1 VRLRRDGISAG
12 IQTQETADFVTTL
25 NVPRNFVRRFAVGV
39 TRQNLNRLGASM
51 KLKQYLGPEDIQA
64 GLERAMENPL
74 KGLTS
79 DEARRRL
86 GQFGP
91 NATPDVAIHPL
102 RLVLSKF
109 LAPVS
114 VLLEIAIALQFALG
128 EYVEAS
134 IIGALLVFNTAIGF
148 FHESRAQATIAA
160 LKSRLALNASVLRDG
175 AWTISPA
182 AELVPGDIV
191 KLTLGTVVAADVRV
205 REGSI
210 LLDQSMLTGESLPVE
225 AGPDTE
231 TYAGA
236 LVRRGGAMAEVL
248 ATGVRTKFGRTAE
261 LVRTAYVVSTQQKAV
276 FRVVRNL
283 VGFNGAVTLL
293 LMVYAYKIG
302 MPLSEAI
309 PLVLISVLASVPV
322 ALPATFTLATA
333 IGAQALTKVGVLP
346 TRLSAVDEA
355 ASLDVLCIDK
365 TGTLTRN
372 ELAVAAIRAMPGFD
386 EARVLALAALA
397 SAEGGQDPV
406 DAAVRAAAASPKSD
420 ADLMEVTK
428 FVPFDPATKMSEAHA
443 VDRDGNALRIVKGAF
458 AVVHGLSQLSPEAEL
473 AANELEKRGHRVLGV
488 AIGTEGAMRVA
499 GIVALSDPPR
509 SDSKPLIDQ
518 LRALGVHT
526 VMVTGDAATTAAF
539 VAEAVGLTGAV
550 CLPGQIPDH
559 VGPDDFSVF
568 AGVLPEDK
576 FRLVKAFQNAGHT
589 VGMCGDGAND
599 APALRQAQIG
609 IAVSTATD
617 VAKSAAGIVLTEP
630 GLAGIVASV
639 REGRVT
645 FQRILTYA
653 LRSIVH
659 KSRQVLFLGFGL
671 ILTKHAILTPMLMVI
686 SMITGD
692 FLAMSSTT
700 DNVRPSPMPNSWR
713 IDSLTIVG
721 IAIGLFDL
729 AFCVTLLTFGSL
741 VMHLDIDTLRTM
753 TLVTLAFNGQAVF
766 YVVRER
772 RRLWSSRPSLMV
784 IVSSILDVLII
795 GTLALRGILMAPLEP
810 SIVASIFAA
819 AIVLA
824 CIMDQVKI
832 WLFAHFKMA

>member
-1 VRLRRDGISAG
+1 
-12 IQTQETADFVTTL
+12 
-25 NVPRNFVRRFAVGV
+25 
-39 TRQNLNRLGASM
+39 
-51 KLKQYLGPEDIQA
+51 
-64 GLERAMENPL
+64 MENQP

-86 GQFGP
+86 SQFGP
-91 NATPDVAIHPL
+91 NATPDVTPHPL
-102 RLVLSKF
+102 RLILGKF
-109 LAPVS
+109 WSPIS
-114 VLLEIAIALQFALG
+114 VLLEVAIVLQLGLG
-128 EYVEAS
+128 EYIEATV
-134 IIGALLVFNTAIGF
+134 IAVLLVFNAAIGF
-148 FHESRAQATIAA
+148 FHESRAQTTIAA

-175 AWTISPA
+175 AWVTLPA
-182 AELVPGDIV
+182 AGLVPGDIA
-191 KLTLGTVVAADVRV
+191 KLSLGTVVAADVRV
-205 REGSI
+205 LDGSV

-225 AGPDTE
+225 AGPGTQS
-231 TYAGA
+231 YAGA
-236 LVRRGGAMAEVL
+236 LVRRGEAIAEVI

-261 LVRTAYVVSTQQKAV
+261 LVRTAYVVSTEQKAV

-283 VGFNGAVTLL
+283 AGFNGVVTLA
-293 LMVYAYKIG
+293 LMLYAYEIG
-302 MPLSEAI
+302 MPVSEAI

-355 ASLDVLCIDK
+355 ASMDVLCMDK

-372 ELAVAAIRAMPGFD
+372 ELAVAVVHAMPGFD
-386 EARVLALAALA
+386 EPRVLALAALA
-397 SAEGGQDPV
+397 SADGGQDPV
-406 DAAVRAAAASPKSD
+406 DAAVRAAASRNTVADVPK
-420 ADLMEVTK
+420 LTK
-428 FVPFDPATKMSEAHA
+428 FVPFDPAAKMSEARA
-443 VDRDGNALRIVKGAF
+443 VDHDGTALRIVKGAF
-458 AVVHGLSQLSPEAEL
+458 AVVQALAQPSPD
-473 AANELEKRGHRVLGV
+473 AAATAHELEARGHRVLGIAV
-488 AIGTEGAMRVA
+488 GPEGAMRIA

-509 SDSKPLIDQ
+509 SDSKPLIDE
-518 LRALGVHT
+518 LRTLGVHT
-526 VMVTGDAATTAAF
+526 VMVTGDSATTAAF
-539 VAEAVGLTGAV
+539 VANAVGLDGAV
-550 CLPGQIPDH
+550 CPPGKIPDT
-559 VGPDDFSVF
+559 VKSDDFAVF

-576 FRLVKAFQNAGHT
+576 FRLVKAFQGTGHT

-639 REGRVT
+639 REGRIT

-713 IDSLTIVG
+713 IDRLTIVG
-721 IAIGLFDL
+721 IAIGFFDL
-729 AFCVTLLTFGSL
+729 AFCATILTIGAL
-741 VMHLDIDTLRTM
+741 VMKLDIDTLRTM
-753 TLVTLAFNGQAVF
+753 TLVTLALNGQAVF

-772 RRLWSSRPSLMV
+772 KRLWSSRPSLIV
-784 IVSSILDVLII
+784 IASTLLDFLII
-795 GTLALRGILMAPLEP
+795 GTLAIGGILMAPLP
-810 SIVASIFAA
+810 ISIIASIFVSAVA
-819 AIVLA
+819 LA
-824 CIMDQVKI
+824 FVMDQVKV
-832 WLFAHFKMA
+832 WLFAYFEMT

>member
-1 VRLRRDGISAG
+1 
-12 IQTQETADFVTTL
+12 
-25 NVPRNFVRRFAVGV
+25 
-39 TRQNLNRLGASM
+39 M
-51 KLKQYLGPEDIQA
+51 KE
-64 GLERAMENPL
+64 PL
-74 KGLTS
+74 KGLS
-79 DEARRRL
+79 SAEARHIL
-86 GQFGP
+86 GQVGP
-91 NATPDVAIHPL
+91 NATPDVAIHPM

-114 VLLEIAIALQFALG
+114 VLLEIAIALQLVLG

-148 FHESRAQATIAA
+148 FHESRAQSTIAA

-191 KLTLGTVVAADVRV
+191 KLSLGTVVAADVLI
-205 REGSI
+205 REGSV

-225 AGPDTE
+225 AGPGTE

-236 LVRRGGAMAEVL
+236 LVRRGEATAEVL

-283 VGFNGAVTLL
+283 AGFNGAVTVL
-293 LMVYAYKIG
+293 LMVYAHQIG

-333 IGAQALTKVGVLP
+333 IGAQALTRVGVLP

-372 ELAVAAIRAMPGFD
+372 ELTVAAIHAMPGFD
-386 EARVLALAALA
+386 QDRVLTLAALA

-406 DAAVRAAAASPKSD
+406 DAAVRAAAALLQTNSD
-420 ADLMEVTK
+420 LPRVIE
-428 FVPFDPATKMSEAHA
+428 FVAFDPATKMSEARA
-443 VDRDGNALRIVKGAF
+443 VDRDDKALRIVKGAF
-458 AVVHGLSQLSPEAEL
+458 TVIHGLSQPSPQAEL
-473 AANELEKRGHRVLGV
+473 AANKLEKLGHRVLGV
-488 AIGTEGAMRVA
+488 AIGTDGATRIA
-499 GIVALSDPPR
+499 GLVALSDPPR
-509 SDSKPLIDQ
+509 SDSKAMIDQ

-550 CLPGQIPDH
+550 CPAGRIPDR

-576 FRLVKAFQNAGHT
+576 FRLVKAFQNSGHT

-599 APALRQAQIG
+599 APALRQAQTG

-639 REGRVT
+639 REGRIT

-713 IDSLTIVG
+713 IDTLTIVG
-721 IAIGLFDL
+721 IALGLFDL
-729 AFCVTLLTFGSL
+729 AFCVGLLTFGSL
-741 VMHLDIDTLRTM
+741 VMHLDIDTLRTL
-753 TLVTLAFNGQAVF
+753 TIVTLAFNGQAVF

-772 RRLWSSRPSLMV
+772 RRLWSSRPSLLV
-784 IVSSILDVLII
+784 VVSSILDILII
-795 GTLALRGILMAPLEP
+795 GTLALGGILMTPLAP
-810 SIVASIFAA
+810 SIVAGIFAA

-824 CIMDQVKI
+824 LIMDQVKL

>member
-1 VRLRRDGISAG
+1 MEKP
-12 IQTQETADFVTTL
+12 T
-25 NVPRNFVRRFAVGV
+25 
-39 TRQNLNRLGASM
+39 
-51 KLKQYLGPEDIQA
+51 
-64 GLERAMENPL
+64 GL
-74 KGLTS
+74 S
-79 DEARRRL
+79 SIEARRIRA
-86 GQFGP
+86 QIGP

-102 RLVLSKF
+102 RLVLGKF
-109 LAPVS
+109 LSPIS
-114 VLLEIAIALQFALG
+114 IMLEVTIALQLVLG
-128 EYVEAS
+128 EYVEGS
-134 IIGALLVFNTAIGF
+134 IIAALLVFNSAIGF
-148 FHESRAQATIAA
+148 LHENRAQSTIAA
-160 LKSRLALNASVLRDG
+160 LKSRLALNASALRDG
-175 AWTISPA
+175 AWTIIPA
-182 AELVPGDIV
+182 AELVPSDIV
-191 KLTLGTVVAADVRV
+191 KLTLGTVVAADVRIC
-205 REGSI
+205 EGSI

-225 AGPDTE
+225 AGPGTE
-231 TYAGA
+231 TYAGV
-236 LVRRGGAMAEVL
+236 LVRRGEAMAEVV
-248 ATGVRTKFGRTAE
+248 ATGAHTKFGRTAE

-283 VGFNGAVTLL
+283 AGFNGAVTVL
-293 LMVYAYKIG
+293 LMIYAYEIG

-333 IGAQALTKVGVLP
+333 IGAQALTRAGVLP

-372 ELAVAAIRAMPGFD
+372 ELAVAAIRAMLGFD
-386 EARVLALAALA
+386 EQRILALAMLA
-397 SAEGGQDPV
+397 SAVGGQDPV
-406 DAAVRAAAASPKSD
+406 DAAVRTAAALRKTTTEF
-420 ADLMEVTK
+420 LKVTK
-428 FVPFDPATKMSEAHA
+428 FIPFDPTTKMSEARA
-443 VDRDGNALRIVKGAF
+443 VDHDGKTLRIIKGAF
-458 AVVHGLSQLSPEAEL
+458 AVVHALSQPSPQAEL

-488 AIGTEGAMRVA
+488 AIGTEGSMRVV

-509 SDSKPLIDQ
+509 SDSKLMIDQ

-539 VAEAVGLTGAV
+539 VADAVGLTGAV
-550 CLPGQIPDH
+550 CLPGQIPDR
-559 VGPDDFSVF
+559 VGANDFSVF

-576 FRLVKAFQNAGHT
+576 FRLVKAFQNSGHT

-700 DNVRPSPMPNSWR
+700 DNVHPSSRPNSWR
-713 IDSLTIVG
+713 IDTLTVVG
-721 IAIGLFDL
+721 IALGLVDL
-729 AFCVTLLTFGSL
+729 AFCAGILTLGAL
-741 VMHLDIDTLRTM
+741 VLHLDIDTLRTL

-772 RRLWSSRPSLMV
+772 RRLWSSQPSLLV
-784 IVSSILDVLII
+784 VASGILDVLII
-795 GTLALRGILMAPLEP
+795 GTLALGGILMTPLAPP
-810 SIVASIFAA
+810 IVAGIFVI

-824 CIMDQVKI
+824 LILDQVKV
-832 WLFAHFKMA
+832 WLFAHFKMV

>member
-1 VRLRRDGISAG
+1 MQDLITGLS
-12 IQTQETADFVTTL
+12 
-25 NVPRNFVRRFAVGV
+25 
-39 TRQNLNRLGASM
+39 GA
-51 KLKQYLGPEDIQA
+51 
-64 GLERAMENPL
+64 
-74 KGLTS
+74 
-79 DEARRRL
+79 EARSIRAEV
-86 GQFGP
+86 GP
-91 NATPDVAIHPL
+91 NATPDVAIHPV

-114 VLLEIAIALQFALG
+114 VLLEIAIVLQLSLG
-128 EYVEAS
+128 EYVEGS
-134 IIGALLVFNTAIGF
+134 IIGALLVFNTALGF

-175 AWTISPA
+175 EWITLPA

-191 KLTLGTVVAADVRV
+191 KVSLGTVVAADVRI
-205 REGSI
+205 RQGSI

-225 AGPDTE
+225 AGPGAE

-236 LVRRGGAMAEVL
+236 LVRRGEAVAAVL
-248 ATGVRTKFGRTAE
+248 ATGARTKFGRTAE

-283 VGFNGAVTLL
+283 AGFNGAVTLL
-293 LMVYAYKIG
+293 LMVYAYEIG
-302 MPLSEAI
+302 MTLPEAI

-333 IGAQALTKVGVLP
+333 IGARALTRAGVLP

-372 ELAVAAIRAMPGFD
+372 ELAVAAIHAMPGFD
-386 EARVLALAALA
+386 EDRVLALAALA

-406 DAAVRAAAASPKSD
+406 DAAVRAAAAFHKTGTTPLK
-420 ADLMEVTK
+420 AFN
-428 FVPFDPATKMSEAHA
+428 FVPFDPATKMSEA
-443 VDRDGNALRIVKGAF
+443 RIIGPDGNALRIVKGAF
-458 AVVHGLSQLSPEAEL
+458 AVIHGLSQPSPEAEL
-473 AANELEKRGHRVLGV
+473 AANQLERLGHRVLGV
-488 AIGTEGAMRVA
+488 AIGTDGAMRVA
-499 GIVALSDPPR
+499 GMVALSDPPR
-509 SDSKPLIDQ
+509 SDSKPMIDQ
-518 LRALGVHT
+518 LRSLGIHT

-539 VAEAVGLTGAV
+539 VADAVGLTGAV
-550 CLPGQIPDH
+550 CLPGQIPDR

-639 REGRVT
+639 REGRIT

-700 DNVRPSPMPNSWR
+700 DNVRPSSRPNSWR
-713 IDSLTIVG
+713 IDTLTIVG
-721 IAIGLFDL
+721 IVLGLFDL
-729 AFCVTLLTFGSL
+729 VFCVGLLSFGSS

-753 TLVTLAFNGQAVF
+753 TLVILAFNGQAVF

-772 RRLWSSRPSLMV
+772 RRLWSSRPGLLV
-784 IVSSILDVLII
+784 IVSSVLDILII
-795 GTLALRGILMAPLEP
+795 GTLALGGVLMAPLAP
-810 SIVASIFAA
+810 SIVAGILAA

-824 CIMDQVKI
+824 LTMDQVKGL
-832 WLFAHFKMA
+832 LFAHLKMA

>member
-1 VRLRRDGISAG
+1 MPSPA
-12 IQTQETADFVTTL
+12 
-25 NVPRNFVRRFAVGV
+25 
-39 TRQNLNRLGASM
+39 TRT
-51 KLKQYLGPEDIQA
+51 
-64 GLERAMENPL
+64 ENPI
-74 KGLTS
+74 KGLS
-79 DEARRRL
+79 SAEARRLL
-86 GQFGP
+86 GKVGP
-91 NATPDVAIHPL
+91 NATPDVAVHPL
-102 RLVLSKF
+102 RLVLGKF

-114 VLLEIAIALQFALG
+114 VLLEIAIVLQLGLG

-134 IIGALLVFNTAIGF
+134 IIGALLIFNTAIGF
-148 FHESRAQATIAA
+148 FHETRAQSTIAA

-182 AELVPGDIV
+182 VELVTGDIV
-191 KLTLGTVVAADVRV
+191 KLSLGTVVAADVRICG
-205 REGSI
+205 GSV

-225 AGPDTE
+225 AGPGTE

-236 LVRRGGAMAEVL
+236 LVRRGEAVAEVL
-248 ATGVRTKFGRTAE
+248 ATGARTKFGRTAE
-261 LVRTAYVVSTQQKAV
+261 LVRTAYVVSTEQKAV

-283 VGFNGAVTLL
+283 AGFNGAVTVL
-293 LMVYAYKIG
+293 LMVYAHEIG
-302 MPLSEAI
+302 MPLSEAV
-309 PLVLISVLASVPV
+309 PFMLISVLASVPV

-333 IGAQALTKVGVLP
+333 IGAQALTRVGVLP

-355 ASLDVLCIDK
+355 ASLDVLCMDK

-386 EARVLALAALA
+386 EDRVLALAALA
-397 SAEGGQDPV
+397 SADGGQDPV
-406 DAAVRAAAASPKSD
+406 DAAVRAAAALCKTETDLPKI
-420 ADLMEVTK
+420 VK
-428 FVPFDPATKMSEAHA
+428 FAPFDPATKMSEVRAIDADAGA
-443 VDRDGNALRIVKGAF
+443 VRIVKGAF
-458 AVVHGLSQLSPEAEL
+458 AVVQGLSQPSPEAES
-473 AANELEKRGHRVLGV
+473 AADELEKLGHRVLGV
-488 AIGTEGAMRVA
+488 AVGSDGAMRIA
-499 GIVALSDPPR
+499 GLVALSDPPR
-509 SDSKPLIDQ
+509 SDSRPLIGQ

-539 VAEAVGLTGAV
+539 VADAIGLTGAV
-550 CLPGQIPDH
+550 CPQDRIPDS

-576 FRLVKAFQNAGHT
+576 FRLVKALQNTGHT

-639 REGRVT
+639 REGRIT

-653 LRSIVH
+653 LRAIVH

-671 ILTKHAILTPMLMVI
+671 LLTKHAILTPMLMVI

-700 DNVRPSPMPNSWR
+700 DNVRPSSMPNSWR
-713 IDSLTIVG
+713 IDTLTIVG
-721 IAIGLFDL
+721 IVLGLFDL
-729 AFCVTLLTFGSL
+729 AFCAGLLTFGSL
-741 VMHLDIDTLRTM
+741 VMRLDIDTLRTM
-753 TLVTLAFNGQAVF
+753 TLVTLACNGQAVF

-772 RRLWSSRPSLMV
+772 RRLWSSPPSRLV
-784 IVSSILDVLII
+784 IVSSILDLLII
-795 GTLALRGILMAPLEP
+795 GTLALGGILMAPLAP
-810 SIVASIFAA
+810 SIIAGILAA
-819 AIVLA
+819 ALVLA
-824 CIMDQVKI
+824 LVMDQVKV
-832 WLFAHFKMA
+832 WLFVRFKMI

>member
-1 VRLRRDGISAG
+1 LDQLPI
-12 IQTQETADFVTTL
+12 
-25 NVPRNFVRRFAVGV
+25 
-39 TRQNLNRLGASM
+39 
-51 KLKQYLGPEDIQA
+51 
-64 GLERAMENPL
+64 
-74 KGLTS
+74 GLTS
-79 DEARRRL
+79 EEARRRL
-86 GQFGP
+86 NQFGP
-91 NATPDVAIHPL
+91 NATPDVAVHPL

-114 VLLEIAIALQFALG
+114 VLLEVAIVLQLVLG
-128 EYVEAS
+128 EYIEAS
-134 IIGALLVFNTAIGF
+134 IIGLLLIFNAAIGF
-148 FHESRAQATIAA
+148 FHESRAQSTIAA

-175 AWTISPA
+175 AWATLPA
-182 AELVPGDIV
+182 AEMVPGDIA
-191 KLTLGTVVAADVRV
+191 KLTLGTVVAADVRI
-205 REGSI
+205 RDGSI

-236 LVRRGGAMAEVL
+236 LVRRGEAIAEVVS
-248 ATGVRTKFGRTAE
+248 TGVRTKFGRTAE

-283 VGFNGAVTLL
+283 AGFNGAVTLL
-293 LMVYAYKIG
+293 LMIYAYKIG
-302 MPLSEAI
+302 MPISEAI
-309 PLVLISVLASVPV
+309 PLMLISVLASVPV

-333 IGAQALTKVGVLP
+333 IGAQALTRVGVLP

-355 ASLDVLCIDK
+355 ASLNVLCMDK

-372 ELAVAAIRAMPGFD
+372 ELAVATIRAMPGFD
-386 EARVLALAALA
+386 EDRVLALAALA
-397 SAEGGQDPV
+397 SADGGRDPV
-406 DAAVRAAAASPKSD
+406 DAAVRAAAASHKTG
-420 ADLMEVTK
+420 ADLPKIIK
-428 FVPFDPATKMSEAHA
+428 FVPFDPATKMSEAQT
-443 VDRDGNALRIVKGAF
+443 VDRQGATLRIVKGAF
-458 AVVHGLSQLSPEAEL
+458 AIVHGLSQPSPDAD
-473 AANELEKRGHRVLGV
+473 AAAHELEARGHRVLGV
-488 AIGTEGAMRVA
+488 AVGTDGAMRIA

-509 SDSKPLIDQ
+509 SDANLLIDQ

-526 VMVTGDAATTAAF
+526 IMVTGDSATTAAY
-539 VAEAVGLTGAV
+539 VADAVGLTGTV
-550 CLPGQIPDH
+550 FPPGRIPDQ

-576 FRLVKAFQNAGHT
+576 FRLVKAFQNCGHT

-609 IAVSTATD
+609 IAVFTATD

-639 REGRVT
+639 REGRIT

-653 LRSIVH
+653 LRAIVH

-729 AFCVTLLTFGSL
+729 AFCASLLTIGVFVL
-741 VMHLDIDTLRTM
+741 NLDIDTLRTM

-772 RRLWSSRPSLMV
+772 KRLWSSRPSLIV
-784 IVSSILDVLII
+784 FVSSVLDILII
-795 GTLALRGILMAPLEP
+795 GTLAVQGILMAPL
-810 SIVASIFAA
+810 SLLIVAAIFAA
-819 AIVLA
+819 AVVLA
-824 CIMDQVKI
+824 FIMDQVKV
-832 WLFAHFKMA
+832 WLFGYFKMV

>member
-1 VRLRRDGISAG
+1 MPSSAKP
-12 IQTQETADFVTTL
+12 T
-25 NVPRNFVRRFAVGV
+25 
-39 TRQNLNRLGASM
+39 
-51 KLKQYLGPEDIQA
+51 
-64 GLERAMENPL
+64 ENPI
-74 KGLTS
+74 KGLS
-79 DEARRRL
+79 SAEAQAIL
-86 GQFGP
+86 GRVGP
-91 NATPDVAIHPL
+91 NATPDVAVRPL

-114 VLLEIAIALQFALG
+114 VLLEIAVVLQLVLG
-128 EYVEAS
+128 EYIEAS
-134 IIGALLVFNTAIGF
+134 IIGALLIFNTAIGF
-148 FHESRAQATIAA
+148 FHESRAQSTIAA
-160 LKSRLALNASVLRDG
+160 LKSRLALNASILRDG

-182 AELVPGDIV
+182 TGLVPGDIV
-191 KLTLGTVVAADVRV
+191 KLSLGAVVAADVRI

-225 AGPDTE
+225 AGPGAE

-236 LVRRGGAMAEVL
+236 LVRRGEAVAEVL
-248 ATGVRTKFGRTAE
+248 ATGGRTKFGRTAE
-261 LVRTAYVVSTQQKAV
+261 LVRTAYVVSTEQKAV

-283 VGFNGAVTLL
+283 AAFNGAVTAL
-293 LMVYAYKIG
+293 LMVYAYRIG
-302 MPLSEAI
+302 MPLSEAV
-309 PLVLISVLASVPV
+309 PLMLISVLASVPV

-333 IGAQALTKVGVLP
+333 IGARALTRAGVLP

-355 ASLDVLCIDK
+355 ASLDVLCLDK

-372 ELAVAAIRAMPGFD
+372 ELAVADIRAMPGFD
-386 EARVLALAALA
+386 PDRVLALAALA

-406 DAAVRAAAASPKSD
+406 DAAVQAAAALRQTKASLPKV
-420 ADLMEVTK
+420 VT
-428 FVPFDPATKMSEAHA
+428 FVPFDPATKMSEARA
-443 VDRDGNALRIVKGAF
+443 IDRDGGALRIVKGAF
-458 AVVHGLSQLSPEAEL
+458 AAVQRLSQPSPEAEI
-473 AANELEKRGHRVLGV
+473 AANELEQLGHRVLGV
-488 AIGTEGAMRVA
+488 AVGSDGAMRIA
-499 GIVALSDPPR
+499 GLVALSDPPR
-509 SDSKPLIDQ
+509 GDSKPMIERLH
-518 LRALGVHT
+518 ALGVHT
-526 VMVTGDAATTAAF
+526 VMITGDAATTAAF
-539 VAEAVGLTGAV
+539 VADAVGLAGAV
-550 CLPGQIPDH
+550 CPPGRIPDS

-630 GLAGIVASV
+630 GLSGIVASV
-639 REGRVT
+639 REGRIT

-713 IDSLTIVG
+713 IDTLTIVG
-721 IAIGLFDL
+721 IALGLFDL
-729 AFCVTLLTFGSL
+729 AFCVGLLSFGSL
-741 VMHLDIDTLRTM
+741 AMHLDIDTLRTM
-753 TLVTLAFNGQAVF
+753 TLVTLACNGQAVF

-772 RRLWSSRPSLMV
+772 RRLWSSRPSPLV
-784 IVSSILDVLII
+784 IVSSILDILII
-795 GTLALRGILMAPLEP
+795 GTLALGGILMAPLAP
-810 SIVASIFAA
+810 SIVAGILAA
-819 AIVLA
+819 AVALA
-824 CIMDQVKI
+824 LVMDEVKV
-832 WLFAHFKMA
+832 WLFVRFNMA

>member
-1 VRLRRDGISAG
+1 VA
-12 IQTQETADFVTTL
+12 EHTL
-25 NVPRNFVRRFAVGV
+25 E
-39 TRQNLNRLGASM
+39 NR
-51 KLKQYLGPEDIQA
+51 P
-64 GLERAMENPL
+64 

-79 DEARRRL
+79 EEARRRL
-86 GQFGP
+86 SQFGP
-91 NATPDVAIHPL
+91 NATPDVTLHPL

-109 LAPVS
+109 WAPVS
-114 VLLEIAIALQFALG
+114 VLLEVAIILQLTLG
-128 EYVEAS
+128 EFVEAS
-134 IIGALLVFNTAIGF
+134 IIGLLLVFNAAIGF
-148 FHESRAQATIAA
+148 FHESRAQSTIAA

-175 AWTISPA
+175 AWTTLPA
-182 AELVPGDIV
+182 AELVPGDIA
-191 KLTLGTVVAADVRV
+191 KLTLGSVVAADVRV
-205 REGSI
+205 LDGSV
-210 LLDQSMLTGESLPVE
+210 LLDQSMLTGESLPIE
-225 AGPDTE
+225 AGVGAE

-236 LVRRGGAMAEVL
+236 LVRRGEAIAEVIS
-248 ATGVRTKFGRTAE
+248 TGVRTKFGRTAE

-283 VGFNGAVTLL
+283 AGFNGVVTLA
-293 LMVYAYKIG
+293 LMLYAYAIG
-302 MPLSEAI
+302 MPFSEAI

-333 IGAQALTKVGVLP
+333 IGAQALTRVGVLP

-355 ASLDVLCIDK
+355 ASMDVLCMDK

-372 ELAVAAIRAMPGFD
+372 ELAVAVVRAMPGFD
-386 EARVLALAALA
+386 EGRVLALAALA

-406 DAAVRAAAASPKSD
+406 DAAVRTAALQNTVAEVPK
-420 ADLMEVTK
+420 VTK
-428 FVPFDPATKMSEAHA
+428 FVPFDPATKMSEARA
-443 VDRDGNALRIVKGAF
+443 VDREGTALRIVKGAF
-458 AVVHGLSQLSPEAEL
+458 AVVHGLAQHSPDAEM
-473 AANELEKRGHRVLGV
+473 AAHELEARGHRVLGIAV
-488 AIGTEGAMRVA
+488 GPEGAMRIA

-509 SDSKPLIDQ
+509 SDAKPLIDE

-526 VMVTGDAATTAAF
+526 VMVTGDSATTAAF
-539 VAEAVGLTGAV
+539 VANAVGLTGTV
-550 CLPGQIPDH
+550 CPPGKIPDR
-559 VGPDDFSVF
+559 VGADDFAVF

-576 FRLVKAFQNAGHT
+576 FRLLKAFQGAGHT

-729 AFCVTLLTFGSL
+729 AFCATILIIAAL
-741 VMHLDIDTLRTM
+741 VMKLDIDTLRTM
-753 TLVTLAFNGQAVF
+753 TLVTLTLNGQAVF

-772 RRLWSSRPSLMV
+772 KRLWSSRPSV
-784 IVSSILDVLII
+784 IVMVSTAMDFLII
-795 GTLALRGILMAPLEP
+795 GTLAIQGILMAPLP
-810 SIVASIFAA
+810 ISIVTSIFAA
-819 AIVLA
+819 AVALA
-824 CIMDQVKI
+824 LVMDQVKV
-832 WLFAHFKMA
+832 WLFGHFKMT

>member
-1 VRLRRDGISAG
+1 MQDLITGLS
-12 IQTQETADFVTTL
+12 
-25 NVPRNFVRRFAVGV
+25 
-39 TRQNLNRLGASM
+39 GA
-51 KLKQYLGPEDIQA
+51 
-64 GLERAMENPL
+64 
-74 KGLTS
+74 
-79 DEARRRL
+79 EARRIRAEV
-86 GQFGP
+86 GP
-91 NATPDVAIHPL
+91 NATPDVAIHPV
-102 RLVLSKF
+102 RPVLSKF

-114 VLLEIAIALQFALG
+114 ILLEIAVVLQLSLG
-128 EYVEAS
+128 EYVEGS
-134 IIGALLVFNTAIGF
+134 IIGALLAFNTALGF

-160 LKSRLALNASVLRDG
+160 LKSRLALNAWVLRDG
-175 AWTISPA
+175 EWITLPA

-191 KLTLGTVVAADVRV
+191 KVSLGTVVAADVRI
-205 REGSI
+205 RQGSI

-225 AGPDTE
+225 AGPGAE

-236 LVRRGGAMAEVL
+236 LVRRGEAVAAVL
-248 ATGVRTKFGRTAE
+248 ATGARTKFGRTAE

-283 VGFNGAVTLL
+283 AGFNGAVTLL
-293 LMVYAYKIG
+293 LMVYAYEIG
-302 MPLSEAI
+302 MTLPEAI

-333 IGAQALTKVGVLP
+333 IGARALTRAGVLP

-372 ELAVAAIRAMPGFD
+372 ELAVAAIHAMPGFD
-386 EARVLALAALA
+386 EDRVLALAALA

-406 DAAVRAAAASPKSD
+406 DAAVRAAAALHQTSTTPLK
-420 ADLMEVTK
+420 AFN
-428 FVPFDPATKMSEAHA
+428 FVPFDPATKMSEA
-443 VDRDGNALRIVKGAF
+443 RLIGPDGNALRVVKGAF
-458 AVVHGLSQLSPEAEL
+458 AVIHGLSQPSPEAEL
-473 AANELEKRGHRVLGV
+473 AANQLERLGHRVLGV
-488 AIGTEGAMRVA
+488 AIGTDGAMRIA
-499 GIVALSDPPR
+499 GMVALSDPPR
-509 SDSKPLIDQ
+509 SDSKPMIDQ
-518 LRALGVHT
+518 LRSLGIHT

-539 VAEAVGLTGAV
+539 VADAVGLTGAV
-550 CLPGQIPDH
+550 CLPGEIPDR

-639 REGRVT
+639 REGRIT

-700 DNVRPSPMPNSWR
+700 DNVRPSSRPNSWR
-713 IDSLTIVG
+713 IDTLTIVG
-721 IAIGLFDL
+721 IVLGLFDL
-729 AFCVTLLTFGSL
+729 VFCVGLLSFGSL
-741 VMHLDIDTLRTM
+741 AMHLDIDTLRTM
-753 TLVTLAFNGQAVF
+753 TLVILAFNGQAVF

-772 RRLWSSRPSLMV
+772 RRLWSSRPGLLV
-784 IVSSILDVLII
+784 IVSSVLDILII
-795 GTLALRGILMAPLEP
+795 GTLALGGVLMAPLAP
-810 SIVASIFAA
+810 SIVAGILAA

-824 CIMDQVKI
+824 LTMDQVKGL
-832 WLFAHFKMA
+832 LFAHFKMA

>member
-1 VRLRRDGISAG
+1 
-12 IQTQETADFVTTL
+12 
-25 NVPRNFVRRFAVGV
+25 
-39 TRQNLNRLGASM
+39 
-51 KLKQYLGPEDIQA
+51 
-64 GLERAMENPL
+64 MENSI
-74 KGLTS
+74 KGLS
-79 DEARRRL
+79 NAEARRIL
-86 GQFGP
+86 AQVGP

-102 RLVLSKF
+102 RLVLGKF
-109 LAPVS
+109 LAPIS
-114 VLLEIAIALQFALG
+114 ILLEIAIVLQLTLG
-128 EYVEAS
+128 EYVEGS

-160 LKSRLALNASVLRDG
+160 LKSRLALKASVLRDG
-175 AWTISPA
+175 AWTIAPA

-191 KLTLGTVVAADVRV
+191 KLTLGTVVAADARI
-205 REGSI
+205 REGSV

-225 AGPDTE
+225 AGPGTE

-236 LVRRGGAMAEVL
+236 LVRRGEAVAEVL

-283 VGFNGAVTLL
+283 AGFNGAVTAL
-293 LMVYAYKIG
+293 LMVCAYNIG

-333 IGAQALTKVGVLP
+333 IGAQALTRAGVLP
-346 TRLSAVDEA
+346 TRLSAIDEA
-355 ASLDVLCIDK
+355 ASLDILCIDK

-372 ELAVAAIRAMPGFD
+372 ELAVAAVRAMPGLD
-386 EARVLALAALA
+386 EDRVLALAALA

-406 DAAVRAAAASPKSD
+406 DAAVRAAAASLKTD
-420 ADLMEVTK
+420 ADQLTVTS
-428 FVPFDPATKMSEAHA
+428 FVPFDPATKMSEARA
-443 VDRDGNALRIVKGAF
+443 VDRDGKAFRIVKGAF
-458 AVVHGLSQLSPEAEL
+458 GVVHGLSQPSPESEL
-473 AANELEKRGHRVLGV
+473 AANQLEKRGHRVLGV
-488 AIGTEGAMRVA
+488 AIGTDRAMRVI

-509 SDSKPLIDQ
+509 SDSKPMIDQ
-518 LRALGVHT
+518 LRSLGVHT

-539 VAEAVGLTGAV
+539 VADAVGLTGAV
-550 CLPGQIPDH
+550 CPPGQIPDR
-559 VGPDDFSVF
+559 VGPEDFAVF

-609 IAVSTATD
+609 IAVSSATD

-630 GLAGIVASV
+630 GLGGIVASV

-671 ILTKHAILTPMLMVI
+671 ILTGHAILTPTLMVI

-700 DNVRPSPMPNSWR
+700 DNVRPSSMPNSWR
-713 IDSLTIVG
+713 IDTLTVVG
-721 IAIGLFDL
+721 IALGLFDL
-729 AFCVTLLTFGSL
+729 AFCAGLLTVGSR

-753 TLVTLAFNGQAVF
+753 TIVTLALNGQAIF

-772 RRLWSSRPSLMV
+772 RRLWSSRPSRLV
-784 IVSSILDVLII
+784 ILSSIVDVLII
-795 GTLALRGILMAPLEP
+795 GTLALGGILMAPLAP
-810 SIVASIFAA
+810 SIVGAILAA

-824 CIMDQVKI
+824 LIMDQVKL
-832 WLFAHFKMA
+832 WLFGHFKMT

>member
-1 VRLRRDGISAG
+1 
-12 IQTQETADFVTTL
+12 
-25 NVPRNFVRRFAVGV
+25 
-39 TRQNLNRLGASM
+39 
-51 KLKQYLGPEDIQA
+51 
-64 GLERAMENPL
+64 MEKPF

-79 DEARRRL
+79 AEAQRVL
-86 GQFGP
+86 GQVGP
-91 NATPDVAIHPL
+91 NATPDVAVHPL
-102 RLVLSKF
+102 RLVLGKF

-114 VLLEIAIALQFALG
+114 ILLEIAIVLQLALG
-128 EYVEAS
+128 EYVEGA
-134 IIGALLVFNTAIGF
+134 IIGSLLIFNTAIGF
-148 FHESRAQATIAA
+148 FHESRAQSTIAA

-175 AWTISPA
+175 AWTIVPA
-182 AELVPGDIV
+182 AELVPADIV
-191 KLTLGTVVAADVRV
+191 KLTLGAVVAADVLIRD
-205 REGSI
+205 GSI
-210 LLDQSMLTGESLPVE
+210 LLDQSMLTGESLPIE
-225 AGPDTE
+225 AGPGTE

-236 LVRRGGAMAEVL
+236 LVRRGEAVAEVL
-248 ATGVRTKFGRTAE
+248 ATGVHTKFGRTAE

-283 VGFNGAVTLL
+283 AGFNGAVTLL
-293 LMVYAYKIG
+293 LMVYAYEIG
-302 MPLSEAI
+302 MTLPEAI

-333 IGAQALTKVGVLP
+333 IGARALTRSGVLP

-372 ELAVAAIRAMPGFD
+372 ELAVAAIHAMPGFD
-386 EARVLALAALA
+386 EDRVLTLAALA
-397 SAEGGQDPV
+397 SADGGQDPV
-406 DAAVRAAAASPKSD
+406 DAAVRAAAALHKTD
-420 ADLMEVTK
+420 TNLLKVTK
-428 FVPFDPATKMSEAHA
+428 FVPFDPAVKMSEARAINH
-443 VDRDGNALRIVKGAF
+443 DGEALRIVKGAF
-458 AVVHGLSQLSPEAEL
+458 AVVHGISQPSPEAEL

-488 AIGTEGAMRVA
+488 AIGTDGAMRLA

-509 SDSKPLIDQ
+509 SDSKPMIDQ
-518 LRALGVHT
+518 LRGLGVHT

-539 VAEAVGLTGAV
+539 VADAVGLPGAV
-550 CLPGQIPDH
+550 CLPGEIPDR

-639 REGRVT
+639 REGRIT

-700 DNVRPSPMPNSWR
+700 DNVRPSSRPNSWR
-713 IDSLTIVG
+713 IDTLTIVG
-721 IAIGLFDL
+721 IALGLFDL
-729 AFCVTLLTFGSL
+729 AFCVGLLSFGYR

-753 TLVTLAFNGQAVF
+753 TFVILAFNGQAVF

-772 RRLWSSRPSLMV
+772 RRLWSSRPSLLV
-784 IVSSILDVLII
+784 IVSSVLDISIV
-795 GTLALRGILMAPLEP
+795 GTLALGGVLMAPLAP
-810 SIVASIFAA
+810 SIFAGIFAA
-819 AIVLA
+819 AFVLA
-824 CIMDQVKI
+824 LIMDQVKV
-832 WLFAHFKMA
+832 WLFVQFKMA

>member
-1 VRLRRDGISAG
+1 MDHR
-12 IQTQETADFVTTL
+12 
-25 NVPRNFVRRFAVGV
+25 
-39 TRQNLNRLGASM
+39 
-51 KLKQYLGPEDIQA
+51 PE
-64 GLERAMENPL
+64 
-74 KGLTS
+74 GLTG

-86 GQFGP
+86 RQAGP
-91 NATPDVAIHPL
+91 NATPDVTPHPL
-102 RLVLSKF
+102 RLVLGKF
-109 LAPVS
+109 LSPVS
-114 VLLEIAIALQFALG
+114 VLLEVAIILQLALG
-128 EYVEAS
+128 EYIEAS
-134 IIGALLVFNTAIGF
+134 VIGTLLIFNAAIGF
-148 FHESRAQATIAA
+148 FHESRAQSTIAA

-175 AWTISPA
+175 AWTTLPA
-182 AELVPGDIV
+182 AELVLGDIA
-191 KLTLGTVVAADVRV
+191 KLSLGTVVAADVHV
-205 REGSI
+205 LEGSV

-225 AGPDTE
+225 ASAGAD

-236 LVRRGGAMAEVL
+236 LVRRGEAIAEVVS
-248 ATGVRTKFGRTAE
+248 TGARTKFGRTAE

-283 VGFNGAVTLL
+283 AGFNGAVTLA
-293 LMVYAYKIG
+293 LMAYAYEIG
-302 MPLSEAI
+302 MPFSEAI

-355 ASLDVLCIDK
+355 ASMDVLCMDK

-372 ELAVAAIRAMPGFD
+372 ELAVAAVRALPGFD
-386 EARVLALAALA
+386 EAHVLALAALA
-397 SAEGGQDPV
+397 SADGGQDPV
-406 DAAVRAAAASPKSD
+406 DAAVRAAALQNTVTGVPK
-420 ADLMEVTK
+420 LTK
-428 FVPFDPATKMSEAHA
+428 FVPFDPAAKMSEALA
-443 VDRDGNALRIVKGAF
+443 VDSAGTVLRIVKGAF
-458 AVVHGLSQLSPEAEL
+458 AVVHALSEHSSDAET
-473 AANELEKRGHRVLGV
+473 AAHELEARGHRVLGIAV
-488 AIGTEGAMRVA
+488 GTEGAMRMA

-509 SDSKPLIDQ
+509 SDSKPLIDE
-518 LRALGVHT
+518 LRSLGVHT
-526 VMVTGDAATTAAF
+526 IMVTGDSATTTAF
-539 VAEAVGLTGAV
+539 VANAVGLTGAV
-550 CLPGQIPDH
+550 CPPGKIPGQ
-559 VGPDDFSVF
+559 VTPDDFAAF

-576 FRLVKAFQNAGHT
+576 FRLVKAFQGAGHT

-639 REGRVT
+639 REGRIT

-671 ILTKHAILTPMLMVI
+671 LLTKHAILTPMLMVI

-729 AFCVTLLTFGSL
+729 AFCATILSIGAL
-741 VMHLDIDTLRTM
+741 VMKLDIDTLRTM
-753 TLVTLAFNGQAVF
+753 TLVTLALNGQAVF

-772 RRLWSSRPSLMV
+772 KRMWSSRPSLIV
-784 IVSSILDVLII
+784 IVSTVLDFLII
-795 GTLALRGILMAPLEP
+795 GTLATQGILMAPLP
-810 SIVASIFAA
+810 IRIIAGICAA
-819 AIVLA
+819 AVALA
-824 CIMDQVKI
+824 FVMDQVKI
-832 WLFAHFKMA
+832 WLFAYFKMT

>member
-1 VRLRRDGISAG
+1 MLS
-12 IQTQETADFVTTL
+12 
-25 NVPRNFVRRFAVGV
+25 
-39 TRQNLNRLGASM
+39 
-51 KLKQYLGPEDIQA
+51 
-64 GLERAMENPL
+64 
-74 KGLTS
+74 
-79 DEARRRL
+79 
-86 GQFGP
+86 QFGP
-91 NATPDVAIHPL
+91 NTTPDVALHPL

-114 VLLEIAIALQFALG
+114 ILLEAAIVLQLVLG
-128 EYVEAS
+128 EYIEAS
-134 IIGALLVFNTAIGF
+134 IIGLLLVFNAAIGF
-148 FHESRAQATIAA
+148 FHESRAQSTIAA

-175 AWTISPA
+175 SWMTLPA

-191 KLTLGTVVAADVRV
+191 KQTLGTFVVADVHV
-205 REGSI
+205 LDGSI
-210 LLDQSMLTGESLPVE
+210 LLDQSMQTGESLPIE
-225 AGPDTE
+225 AGTGAD

-236 LVRRGGAMAEVL
+236 LVRRGEAVAEVVS
-248 ATGVRTKFGRTAE
+248 TGTRTKFGRTAE

-283 VGFNGAVTLL
+283 AGFNGFVTLM
-293 LMVYAYKIG
+293 LMIYAYKIG
-302 MPLSEAI
+302 MPFSEAI

-333 IGAQALTKVGVLP
+333 IGARALTRVGVLP

-355 ASLDVLCIDK
+355 ASLDVLCMDK

-372 ELAVAAIRAMPGFD
+372 ELVVATVRAMPGFD
-386 EARVLALAALA
+386 EDRVLALAALA
-397 SAEGGQDPV
+397 SADGGQDPV
-406 DAAVRAAAASPKSD
+406 GAAVRAAAMRIPA
-420 ADLMEVTK
+420 ADMPRLAM
-428 FVPFDPATKMSEAHA
+428 FVPFDPAVKMSEARA
-443 VDRDGNALRIVKGAF
+443 VDHNGNALRIVKGAF
-458 AVVHGLSQLSPEAEL
+458 AIVQGLSQHSPDAEI
-473 AANELEKRGHRVLGV
+473 AAHELEAHGHRVLGV
-488 AIGTEGAMRVA
+488 AIGTDGAMRVA

-509 SDSKPLIDQ
+509 SDSKSLINE

-526 VMVTGDAATTAAF
+526 VMVTGDSPTTAAF
-539 VAEAVGLTGAV
+539 VANAVGLTGAI
-550 CLPGQIPDH
+550 CPPGRIPEH
-559 VGPDDFSVF
+559 VGPADYSVF

-671 ILTKHAILTPMLMVI
+671 MLTKHAILTPMLMVI

-692 FLAMSSTT
+692 FFAMSSTT
-700 DNVRPSPMPNSWR
+700 DNVRPSPLPNSWR

-729 AFCVTLLTFGSL
+729 VFCASILAIGVLE
-741 VMHLDIDTLRTM
+741 MNLDIDTLRTM

-772 RRLWSSRPSLMV
+772 KRLWSSWPSPIVL
-784 IVSSILDVLII
+784 VSSTVDLLII
-795 GTLALRGILMAPLEP
+795 ATLALQGILMAPLSL
-810 SIVASIFAA
+810 SIVASILAA
-819 AIVLA
+819 AFVLA
-824 CIMDQVKI
+824 FIMDQVKI
-832 WLFAHFKMA
+832 WLFAYFKMA

>member
-1 VRLRRDGISAG
+1 
-12 IQTQETADFVTTL
+12 
-25 NVPRNFVRRFAVGV
+25 
-39 TRQNLNRLGASM
+39 
-51 KLKQYLGPEDIQA
+51 
-64 GLERAMENPL
+64 MENPI
-74 KGLTS
+74 KGLTGA
-79 DEARRRL
+79 EAQRIL
-86 GQFGP
+86 GQVGP
-91 NATPDVAIHPL
+91 NATPDVAVHPL
-102 RLVLSKF
+102 RLVLGKF

-114 VLLEIAIALQFALG
+114 ILLEIAIVLQLALG
-128 EYVEAS
+128 EYIEAS
-134 IIGALLVFNTAIGF
+134 IIGVLLLFNTAIGF
-148 FHESRAQATIAA
+148 FHETRAQSTIAA

-175 AWTISPA
+175 AWTIVPA
-182 AELVPGDIV
+182 AGLVPADIV
-191 KLTLGTVVAADVRV
+191 KLSLGTVVAADVRI

-225 AGPDTE
+225 AGPGTE

-236 LVRRGGAMAEVL
+236 LVRRGEAVAEVR

-283 VGFNGAVTLL
+283 AGFNGAVTLL
-293 LMVYAYKIG
+293 LMVYAYEIG
-302 MPLSEAI
+302 MPLSEVI

-333 IGAQALTKVGVLP
+333 IGARALTRAGVLP

-355 ASLDVLCIDK
+355 ASLDVLCMDK

-397 SAEGGQDPV
+397 SADGGQDPV
-406 DAAVRAAAASPKSD
+406 DAAVRAAAALRKTGI
-420 ADLMEVTK
+420 DLPEVTK
-428 FVPFDPATKMSEAHA
+428 FVPFDPATKMSEAWTLDH
-443 VDRDGNALRIVKGAF
+443 DGKTLRIVKGAF
-458 AVVHGLSQLSPEAEL
+458 AVVHGLSQASPEAEL
-473 AANELEKRGHRVLGV
+473 AAHELEKRGHRVLGV
-488 AIGTEGAMRVA
+488 AIGTDGAMRIA

-518 LRALGVHT
+518 LRTLGVHT

-539 VAEAVGLTGAV
+539 VADAVGLPGAV
-550 CLPGQIPDH
+550 CLPGQIPDR

-639 REGRVT
+639 REGRIT

-671 ILTKHAILTPMLMVI
+671 ILTRHAILTPMLMVI

-700 DNVRPSPMPNSWR
+700 DNVRPSSRPNSWR
-713 IDSLTIVG
+713 IDTLTIVG
-721 IAIGLFDL
+721 ITLGLFDL
-729 AFCVTLLTFGSL
+729 GFCAGLLSFCSL
-741 VMHLDIDTLRTM
+741 VLHLDIDTLRTM

-772 RRLWSSRPSLMV
+772 RRLWSSRPSTIV
-784 IVSSILDVLII
+784 ILSSVLNILII
-795 GTLALRGILMAPLEP
+795 GTLALGGILMAPLAP
-810 SIVASIFAA
+810 SIAAGILAA

-824 CIMDQVKI
+824 LIMDQVKV
-832 WLFAHFKMA
+832 WLFARFKMA

>member
-1 VRLRRDGISAG
+1 LD
-12 IQTQETADFVTTL
+12 QQ
-25 NVPRNFVRRFAVGV
+25 P
-39 TRQNLNRLGASM
+39 
-51 KLKQYLGPEDIQA
+51 
-64 GLERAMENPL
+64 

-86 GQFGP
+86 NQYGP
-91 NATPDVAIHPL
+91 NTTSDVSVHTL
-102 RLVLSKF
+102 RLVLGKF

-114 VLLEIAIALQFALG
+114 LLLELAIVLQLVLG
-128 EYVEAS
+128 ETIEAS
-134 IIGALLVFNTAIGF
+134 IIAILLVFNAAIGL

-160 LKSRLALNASVLRDG
+160 LKSRLALNSSVRRDG
-175 AWTISPA
+175 AWTTLPA
-182 AELVPGDIV
+182 AGLVPGDIV
-191 KLTLGTVVAADVRV
+191 KLTLGTVVAADVHV
-205 REGSI
+205 LNGSV

-225 AGPDTE
+225 AGPGVDTF
-231 TYAGA
+231 AGA
-236 LVRRGGAMAEVL
+236 LVRRGEAIAEVM
-248 ATGVRTKFGRTAE
+248 ATGARTKFGRTAE

-283 VGFNGAVTLL
+283 AGFNGAVTIL
-293 LMVYAYKIG
+293 LMLYAYEIS
-302 MPLSEAI
+302 MPMVEAI

-333 IGAQALTKVGVLP
+333 IGAQALTHVGVLP

-355 ASLDVLCIDK
+355 ASLDVLCMDK

-372 ELAVAAIRAMPGFD
+372 ELAVAATRAMPGFD
-386 EARVLALAALA
+386 ENQVMALAALA
-397 SAEGGQDPV
+397 SADGGQDPV
-406 DAAVRAAAASPKSD
+406 DAAVRAAAKLQKTEAVLPKI
-420 ADLMEVTK
+420 TK
-428 FVPFDPATKMSEAHA
+428 FIPFDPATKMSEAEA
-443 VDRDGNALRIVKGAF
+443 VDQTGTPLRIVKGAF
-458 AVVHGLSQLSPEAEL
+458 AVVHGLSQNSQDAQAAAHDLEAS
-473 AANELEKRGHRVLGV
+473 GHRVLGV
-488 AIGTEGAMRVA
+488 AIGTEGAMRIA

-509 SDSKPLIDQ
+509 ADSRAMIDE

-526 VMVTGDAATTAAF
+526 VMVTGDSAITAAY
-539 VAEAVGLTGAV
+539 VAHAVGLTGAV
-550 CLPGQIPDH
+550 CPPGRIPDK
-559 VGPDDFSVF
+559 VGPKDFSVF

-576 FRLVKAFQNAGHT
+576 FKLVRAFQSEGHT

-700 DNVRPSPMPNSWR
+700 DNVRPSSLPNSWR

-721 IAIGLFDL
+721 IAIGFFDL
-729 AFCVTLLTFGSL
+729 GFCAAALSIGAL
-741 VMHLDIDTLRTM
+741 VMKLDMDTLRTM
-753 TLVTLAFNGQAVF
+753 TLVTLAINGQAVF

-772 RRLWSSRPSLMV
+772 KRLWSSRPSL
-784 IVSSILDVLII
+784 IVMISTGLDFLII
-795 GTLALRGILMAPLEP
+795 GTLAIGGILMAPLP
-810 SIVASIFAA
+810 LSIVGSLFAA
-819 AIVLA
+819 GVVLA
-824 CIMDQVKI
+824 FVMDLVKVC
-832 WLFAHFKMA
+832 LFRHFKMA

>member
-1 VRLRRDGISAG
+1 
-12 IQTQETADFVTTL
+12 
-25 NVPRNFVRRFAVGV
+25 
-39 TRQNLNRLGASM
+39 
-51 KLKQYLGPEDIQA
+51 
-64 GLERAMENPL
+64 MENRP

-79 DEARRRL
+79 EEARRRL
-86 GQFGP
+86 SQFGP
-91 NATPDVAIHPL
+91 NATPDVTLHPL

-109 LAPVS
+109 WAPVS
-114 VLLEIAIALQFALG
+114 VLLEVAIILQLTLG
-128 EYVEAS
+128 EFVEAS
-134 IIGALLVFNTAIGF
+134 IIGLLLVFNAAIGF
-148 FHESRAQATIAA
+148 FHESRAQSTIAA

-175 AWTISPA
+175 AWTTLPA
-182 AELVPGDIV
+182 AELVPGDIA
-191 KLTLGTVVAADVRV
+191 KLTLGSVVAADVRV
-205 REGSI
+205 LDGSV
-210 LLDQSMLTGESLPVE
+210 LLDQSMLTGESLPIE
-225 AGPDTE
+225 AGVGAE

-236 LVRRGGAMAEVL
+236 LVRRGEAIAEVIS
-248 ATGVRTKFGRTAE
+248 TGVRTKFGRTAE

-283 VGFNGAVTLL
+283 AGFNGVVTLA
-293 LMVYAYKIG
+293 LMLYAYAIG
-302 MPLSEAI
+302 MPFSEAI

-333 IGAQALTKVGVLP
+333 IGAQALTRVGVLP

-355 ASLDVLCIDK
+355 ASMDVLCMDK

-372 ELAVAAIRAMPGFD
+372 ELAVAVVRAMPGFD
-386 EARVLALAALA
+386 EGRVLSLAALA

-406 DAAVRAAAASPKSD
+406 DAAVRTAALQNTVAEVPK
-420 ADLMEVTK
+420 VTK
-428 FVPFDPATKMSEAHA
+428 FVPFDPATKMSEARA
-443 VDRDGNALRIVKGAF
+443 VDREGTALRIVKGAF
-458 AVVHGLSQLSPEAEL
+458 AVVHGLAQHSPDAEM
-473 AANELEKRGHRVLGV
+473 AAHELEARGHRVLGIAV
-488 AIGTEGAMRVA
+488 GPEGAMRIA

-509 SDSKPLIDQ
+509 SDAKPLIDE

-526 VMVTGDAATTAAF
+526 VMVTGDSATTAAF
-539 VAEAVGLTGAV
+539 VANAVGLTGAV
-550 CLPGQIPDH
+550 CPPGKIPDR
-559 VGPDDFSVF
+559 VGADDFAVF

-576 FRLVKAFQNAGHT
+576 FRLLKAFQGAGHT

-729 AFCVTLLTFGSL
+729 AFCATILIIGAL
-741 VMHLDIDTLRTM
+741 VMKLDIDTLRTM
-753 TLVTLAFNGQAVF
+753 TLVTLTLNGQAVF

-772 RRLWSSRPSLMV
+772 KRLWSSRPSV
-784 IVSSILDVLII
+784 IVMVSTAMDFLII
-795 GTLALRGILMAPLEP
+795 GTLAIQGILMAPLP
-810 SIVASIFAA
+810 ISIVASIFAA
-819 AIVLA
+819 AVALA
-824 CIMDQVKI
+824 LVMDQVKV
-832 WLFAHFKMA
+832 WLFGHFKMT

>member
-1 VRLRRDGISAG
+1 
-12 IQTQETADFVTTL
+12 
-25 NVPRNFVRRFAVGV
+25 
-39 TRQNLNRLGASM
+39 
-51 KLKQYLGPEDIQA
+51 
-64 GLERAMENPL
+64 MENPI
-74 KGLTS
+74 KGLTGA
-79 DEARRRL
+79 EAQRIL
-86 GQFGP
+86 GQVGP
-91 NATPDVAIHPL
+91 NATPDVAVHPL
-102 RLVLSKF
+102 RLVLGKF

-114 VLLEIAIALQFALG
+114 ILLEIAIVLQLALG
-128 EYVEAS
+128 EYIEAS
-134 IIGALLVFNTAIGF
+134 IIGVLLLFNTAIGF
-148 FHESRAQATIAA
+148 FHETRAQSTIAA

-175 AWTISPA
+175 AWTIVPA
-182 AELVPGDIV
+182 AGLVPADIV
-191 KLTLGTVVAADVRV
+191 KLSLGTVVAADVRI

-225 AGPDTE
+225 AGPGTE

-236 LVRRGGAMAEVL
+236 LVRRGEAVAEVR

-283 VGFNGAVTLL
+283 AGFNGAVTLL
-293 LMVYAYKIG
+293 LMVYAYEIG

-333 IGAQALTKVGVLP
+333 IGARALTRAGVLP

-355 ASLDVLCIDK
+355 ASLDVLCMDK

-397 SAEGGQDPV
+397 SADGGQDPV
-406 DAAVRAAAASPKSD
+406 DAAVRAAAALRQTGI
-420 ADLMEVTK
+420 DLPEVTK
-428 FVPFDPATKMSEAHA
+428 FVPFDPATKMSEAWTLDH
-443 VDRDGNALRIVKGAF
+443 DGKTLRIVKGAF
-458 AVVHGLSQLSPEAEL
+458 AVVHGLSQASPEAEL
-473 AANELEKRGHRVLGV
+473 AAHELEKRGHRVLGV
-488 AIGTEGAMRVA
+488 AIGTDGAMRIA

-518 LRALGVHT
+518 LRTLGVHT

-539 VAEAVGLTGAV
+539 VADAVGLPGAV
-550 CLPGQIPDH
+550 CLPGQIPDR

-639 REGRVT
+639 REGRIT

-671 ILTKHAILTPMLMVI
+671 ILTRHAILTPMLMVI

-700 DNVRPSPMPNSWR
+700 DNVRPSSRPNSWR
-713 IDSLTIVG
+713 IDTLTIVG
-721 IAIGLFDL
+721 IVLGLFDL
-729 AFCVTLLTFGSL
+729 GFCAGLLSFCSL
-741 VMHLDIDTLRTM
+741 VLHLDIDTLRTM

-772 RRLWSSRPSLMV
+772 RRLWSSRPSTIV
-784 IVSSILDVLII
+784 ILSSVLNILII
-795 GTLALRGILMAPLEP
+795 GTLALGGILMAPLAP
-810 SIVASIFAA
+810 SIAAGILAA

-824 CIMDQVKI
+824 LIMDQVKV
-832 WLFAHFKMA
+832 WLFARFKMA

>member
-1 VRLRRDGISAG
+1 
-12 IQTQETADFVTTL
+12 
-25 NVPRNFVRRFAVGV
+25 
-39 TRQNLNRLGASM
+39 
-51 KLKQYLGPEDIQA
+51 
-64 GLERAMENPL
+64 MEKPF
-74 KGLTS
+74 KGLS
-79 DEARRRL
+79 SAEAQCIL
-86 GQFGP
+86 GQVGP
-91 NATPDVAIHPL
+91 NATPDVALHPL
-102 RLVLSKF
+102 RLVLGKF

-114 VLLEIAIALQFALG
+114 ILLEIAIVLQLALG
-128 EYVEAS
+128 EYVEGA

-148 FHESRAQATIAA
+148 FHESRAQSTIAA

-175 AWTISPA
+175 AWRIVPA
-182 AELVPGDIV
+182 VELVPADIV
-191 KLTLGTVVAADVRV
+191 KLTLGTVVAADVLIRD
-205 REGSI
+205 GSI

-225 AGPDTE
+225 AGPGTE
-231 TYAGA
+231 TCAGA
-236 LVRRGGAMAEVL
+236 LVRRGEAVAEVL

-283 VGFNGAVTLL
+283 AGFNGAVTLL
-293 LMVYAYKIG
+293 LTVYAYEIG
-302 MPLSEAI
+302 MTLSEII

-333 IGAQALTKVGVLP
+333 IGARALTRAGVLP

-372 ELAVAAIRAMPGFD
+372 ELAVAAIHAMPGFD
-386 EARVLALAALA
+386 EDQVLALAALA
-397 SAEGGQDPV
+397 SADGGQDPV
-406 DAAVRAAAASPKSD
+406 DAAVRTAALLHKAGTNVLK
-420 ADLMEVTK
+420 VTK
-428 FVPFDPATKMSEAHA
+428 FVPFDPAIKMSEARAIGH
-443 VDRDGNALRIVKGAF
+443 DGSALRIVKGAF
-458 AVVHGLSQLSPEAEL
+458 AVVHGISQSSPEAEL
-473 AANELEKRGHRVLGV
+473 VANELEQRGHRVLGV
-488 AIGTEGAMRVA
+488 AIGTDAAMRVA
-499 GIVALSDPPR
+499 GLVALSDPPR
-509 SDSKPLIDQ
+509 GDSKPMIDQ
-518 LRALGVHT
+518 LRTLGVHT

-539 VAEAVGLTGAV
+539 VADAVGLTGAV
-550 CLPGQIPDH
+550 CLPGKIPDR

-639 REGRVT
+639 REGRIT

-700 DNVRPSPMPNSWR
+700 DNVRPSSSPNSWR
-713 IDSLTIVG
+713 IDTLTIVG
-721 IAIGLFDL
+721 IALGLFDL
-729 AFCVTLLTFGSL
+729 FFCVGLLSFGSL

-753 TLVTLAFNGQAVF
+753 TLVMLAFNGQAVF

-772 RRLWSSRPSLMV
+772 RRLWSSRPSMLV
-784 IVSSILDVLII
+784 IVSSVLDASII
-795 GTLALRGILMAPLEP
+795 GTLALGGVLMAPLAP
-810 SIVASIFAA
+810 SIVAGILAA

-824 CIMDQVKI
+824 LMMDQVKI
-832 WLFAHFKMA
+832 LLFAHLKMA

>member
-1 VRLRRDGISAG
+1 MEKFSTGLSSA
-12 IQTQETADFVTTL
+12 
-25 NVPRNFVRRFAVGV
+25 
-39 TRQNLNRLGASM
+39 
-51 KLKQYLGPEDIQA
+51 
-64 GLERAMENPL
+64 
-74 KGLTS
+74 
-79 DEARRRL
+79 EAHRRL
-86 GQFGP
+86 GRYGS
-91 NATPDVAIHPL
+91 NATPDVAVHPL
-102 RLVLSKF
+102 RLVLGKF

-114 VLLEIAIALQFALG
+114 ILLELAIVLQLMLG
-128 EYVEAS
+128 EYVEGS
-134 IIGALLVFNTAIGF
+134 IIGALLVFNAVIGF
-148 FHESRAQATIAA
+148 FHESRAQSTIAA

-175 AWTISPA
+175 AWAIVPA

-191 KLTLGTVVAADVRV
+191 KLSLGTVVAADVRL
-205 REGSI
+205 RDGSI

-225 AGPDTE
+225 AGPATE

-236 LVRRGGAMAEVL
+236 LVRRGEATAEVL
-248 ATGVRTKFGRTAE
+248 ATGTHTKFGRTAE

-283 VGFNGAVTLL
+283 AGFNGAVTGL
-293 LMVYAYKIG
+293 LMIYAYEIG

-333 IGAQALTKVGVLP
+333 IGAQALTRAGVLP

-372 ELAVAAIRAMPGFD
+372 ELAVAAIHAMPGFD
-386 EARVLALAALA
+386 EQRVLALAALA

-406 DAAVRAAAASPKSD
+406 DAAVRAAAALHKPNTEFP
-420 ADLMEVTK
+420 EVTG
-428 FVPFDPATKMSEAHA
+428 FVPFDPATKMSEARA
-443 VDRDGNALRIVKGAF
+443 VDHDGNALRIVKGAF
-458 AVVHGLSQLSPEAEL
+458 AVVHRLSQPSPEAEL

-488 AIGTEGAMRVA
+488 AIGTEGSMRLA

-509 SDSKPLIDQ
+509 SDSKPMIDQ

-539 VAEAVGLTGAV
+539 VADAVGLTGAV
-550 CLPGQIPDH
+550 CLPGQIPDR
-559 VGPDDFSVF
+559 VGPDDFSLF

-617 VAKSAAGIVLTEP
+617 VAKSAAGIVLTEL

-639 REGRVT
+639 REGRIT

-659 KSRQVLFLGFGL
+659 KSRQVLLLGFGL
-671 ILTKHAILTPMLMVI
+671 ILTRHAILTPTLMVI

-700 DNVRPSPMPNSWR
+700 DNVRPSSRPNSWR
-713 IDSLTIVG
+713 IDTLTMVG
-721 IAIGLFDL
+721 IALGLVDL
-729 AFCVTLLTFGSL
+729 LFCAGILTLGAL

-753 TLVTLAFNGQAVF
+753 TLVVLAFNGQAVF

-772 RRLWSSRPSLMV
+772 RRLWSSRPSLLV
-784 IVSSILDVLII
+784 IVSGILDVLII
-795 GTLALRGILMAPLEP
+795 GTLALGGILMAPLAP
-810 SIVASIFAA
+810 SIVAGIFAT

-824 CIMDQVKI
+824 LILDQVKV

>member
-1 VRLRRDGISAG
+1 
-12 IQTQETADFVTTL
+12 
-25 NVPRNFVRRFAVGV
+25 
-39 TRQNLNRLGASM
+39 
-51 KLKQYLGPEDIQA
+51 
-64 GLERAMENPL
+64 MENQP

-86 GQFGP
+86 SQFGP
-91 NATPDVAIHPL
+91 NATPDVTPHPL
-102 RLVLSKF
+102 RLILGKF
-109 LAPVS
+109 WSPIS
-114 VLLEIAIALQFALG
+114 VLLEVAIVLQLGLG
-128 EYVEAS
+128 EYIEATV
-134 IIGALLVFNTAIGF
+134 IAVLLVFNAAIGF
-148 FHESRAQATIAA
+148 FHESRAQTTIAA

-175 AWTISPA
+175 AWVTLPA
-182 AELVPGDIV
+182 AGLVPGDIA
-191 KLTLGTVVAADVRV
+191 KLSLGTVVAADVRV
-205 REGSI
+205 LDGSV

-225 AGPDTE
+225 AGPGTQS
-231 TYAGA
+231 YAGA
-236 LVRRGGAMAEVL
+236 LVRRGEAIAEVI

-261 LVRTAYVVSTQQKAV
+261 LVRTAYVVSTEQKAV

-283 VGFNGAVTLL
+283 AGFNGVVTLA
-293 LMVYAYKIG
+293 LMLYAYEIG
-302 MPLSEAI
+302 MPVSEAI

-355 ASLDVLCIDK
+355 ASMDVLCMDK

-372 ELAVAAIRAMPGFD
+372 ELAVAVVHAMPGFD
-386 EARVLALAALA
+386 EPRVLALAALA
-397 SAEGGQDPV
+397 SADGGQDPV
-406 DAAVRAAAASPKSD
+406 DAAVRAAVSRNTVADVPK
-420 ADLMEVTK
+420 LTK
-428 FVPFDPATKMSEAHA
+428 FVPFDPAAKMSEARA
-443 VDRDGNALRIVKGAF
+443 VDHDGTALRIVKGAF
-458 AVVHGLSQLSPEAEL
+458 AVVQALAQPSPD
-473 AANELEKRGHRVLGV
+473 AAATAHELEARGHRVLGIAV
-488 AIGTEGAMRVA
+488 GPEGAMRIA

-509 SDSKPLIDQ
+509 SDSKPLIDE
-518 LRALGVHT
+518 LRTLGVHT
-526 VMVTGDAATTAAF
+526 VMVTGDSATTAAF
-539 VAEAVGLTGAV
+539 VANAVGLDGAV
-550 CLPGQIPDH
+550 CPPGKIPDT
-559 VGPDDFSVF
+559 VKSDDFAVF

-576 FRLVKAFQNAGHT
+576 FRLVKAFQGTGHT

-639 REGRVT
+639 REGRIT

-713 IDSLTIVG
+713 IDRLTIVG
-721 IAIGLFDL
+721 IAIGFFDL
-729 AFCVTLLTFGSL
+729 AFCATILTIGAL
-741 VMHLDIDTLRTM
+741 VLKLDIDTLRTM
-753 TLVTLAFNGQAVF
+753 TLVTLALNGQAVF

-772 RRLWSSRPSLMV
+772 KRLWSSRPSLIV
-784 IVSSILDVLII
+784 IASTLLDFLII
-795 GTLALRGILMAPLEP
+795 GTLAIGGILMAPLP
-810 SIVASIFAA
+810 ISIIASIFVSAVA
-819 AIVLA
+819 LA
-824 CIMDQVKI
+824 FVMDQVKV
-832 WLFAHFKMA
+832 WLFAYFEMT